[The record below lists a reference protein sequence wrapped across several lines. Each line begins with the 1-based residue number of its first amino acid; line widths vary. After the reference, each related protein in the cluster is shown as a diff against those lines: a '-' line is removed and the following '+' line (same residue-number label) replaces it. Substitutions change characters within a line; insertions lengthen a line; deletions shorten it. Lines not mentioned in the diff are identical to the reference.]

1 MSISVVIQYHQP
13 PTPALVVMLEIHLKL
28 NIDSKIQQFNMIVGI
43 KGSLAEM
50 LPNSCNMS
58 VRWVMVPGG

>member
-1 MSISVVIQYHQP
+1 
-13 PTPALVVMLEIHLKL
+13 MLEIHLKL